1 LLGVIGAIVATF
13 WLQILWPICFL
24 KFRRLSK
31 FVFCGYFLTST
42 IVNFVF
48 TFDVGTLNI
57 NSNYNENFVQ
67 LTVVYIVLMNFFTY
81 CEFTLS
87 LFFYSPIYVISCFL
101 VSAAQRDEIALVAEQ
116 LSEETRYMVQDS
128 T

>member
-1 LLGVIGAIVATF
+1 
-13 WLQILWPICFL
+13 
-24 KFRRLSK
+24 
-31 FVFCGYFLTST
+31 VF
-42 IVNFVF
+42 I
-48 TFDVGTLNI
+48 FDVGTLNV
-57 NSNYNENFVQ
+57 NSNYNENFLQ
-67 LTVVYIVLMNFFTY
+67 LTVAYIIMMAYFTY